1 MGKKTKPRKNPIN
14 LVQWSHILL
23 WSDEM
28 QTCANEHTA
37 KAQKLEEV
45 VADESD
51 DPSLS

>member
-1 MGKKTKPRKNPIN
+1 
-14 LVQWSHILL
+14 
-23 WSDEM
+23 M

-37 KAQKLEEV
+37 KAQKQEEV